1 SAENQTK
8 LGPCGGSTCN
18 SESAPEAI
26 RVTQAAPARIP
37 PAAAMRQIRSISA
50 PTATALAMYQKTSSL
65 LLSQSHG
72 WNFTRLAT
80 RNTRLNGAIS
90 ARARRFSASGLSSA
104 SRSSGQNRPVF
115 LIQNQAGKSDPDIH
129 PINHR
134 GYWCSGGRP

>member
-1 SAENQTK
+1 
-8 LGPCGGSTCN
+8 
-18 SESAPEAI
+18 
-26 RVTQAAPARIP
+26 
-37 PAAAMRQIRSISA
+37 
-50 PTATALAMYQKTSSL
+50 MYQKTSSL

-134 GYWCSGGRP
+134 GYWCSGGRPGSPGTAISNRGTASTSMAAKNPIHAGRG